1 MSINLFQGCNVS
13 IGIIVILLRDGGWAG
28 HGDPQSSCAF
38 TFLFTVCHGSFYVHS
53 KFVIPESSIRAQRL
67 GTVVLRVDFVFVFP
81 VSPETGSLQNRVD
94 DLVLILS
101 STSRNKCD
109 EYISMFPS
117 KSSTNIFPFTSIF
130 YISNIETVGRPW

>member
-1 MSINLFQGCNVS
+1 MTFKLFPKQKFHE
-13 IGIIVILLRDGGWAG
+13 IILRDGGWAG

-38 TFLFTVCHGSFYVHS
+38 TFLFTLCHGSFYVHS
-53 KFVIPESSIRAQRL
+53 KFVISESSIRAQRL

-109 EYISMFPS
+109 EYVSMFLS
-117 KSSTNIFPFTSIF
+117 LQHFSVHHHQES
-130 YISNIETVGRPW
+130 